1 MGVGMMSVHENIR
14 AVRRAKGLTQEE
26 VAEKLDMSVNGY
38 GDIERGLCDIKLT
51 RLQQIAEL
59 FDVEL
64 SAFLDEG
71 KNILSLIATNN
82 TGTQHN
88 QNHCIINPGS
98 QDYSELQNELEK
110 QRLIC
115 SHQLREIEL
124 QNQEINYLKEINQ
137 LLKNGST

>member
-1 MGVGMMSVHENIR
+1 MSVHENIR

-64 SAFLDEG
+64 AQFFEDG
-71 KNILSLIATNN
+71 KNILSLMAAHN

-88 QNHCIINPGS
+88 QNHCIINPAP

-115 SHQLREIEL
+115 SHQHREIEL
-124 QNQEINYLKEINQ
+124 QNQEINYLKELNQ
-137 LLKNGST
+137 MLKNGGSA

>member
-1 MGVGMMSVHENIR
+1 MSVHENIR

-64 SAFLDEG
+64 GELFEDGS
-71 KNILSLIATNN
+71 KNTLNLMGTHS
-82 TGTQHN
+82 TGTLHH
-88 QNHCIINPGS
+88 HCVINSMSPEF
-98 QDYSELQNELEK
+98 SELKIELEK

-115 SHQLREIEL
+115 SHKDKEIEL
-124 QNQEINYLKEINQ
+124 KNQEINYLKEING
-137 LLKNGST
+137 LLKNAGST

>member
-1 MGVGMMSVHENIR
+1 MMSVHENIR

-64 SAFLDEG
+64 GELFEDGS
-71 KNILSLIATNN
+71 KNTFNLMGMNN
-82 TGTQHN
+82 TVTQHN
-88 QNHCIINPGS
+88 QKHCVINPVP

-115 SHQLREIEL
+115 SHQHREIEL
-124 QNQEINYLKEINQ
+124 QNQEINYLKELNQ
-137 LLKNGST
+137 MLKNGGSS

>member
-1 MGVGMMSVHENIR
+1 MSVHENIR

-64 SAFLDEG
+64 GELFEDGG
-71 KNILSLIATNN
+71 KNTFNLMGTNN

-88 QNHCIINPGS
+88 QKHCVINPCS

-110 QRLIC
+110 QRLVC
-115 SHQLREIEL
+115 SHKDREIEL
-124 QNQEINYLKEINQ
+124 KNQEITYLKEINE
-137 LLKNGST
+137 LLKNAGST

>member
-1 MGVGMMSVHENIR
+1 MSVHENIR
-14 AVRRAKGLTQEE
+14 AARRTKGLTQEE

-64 SAFLDEG
+64 AEFFEDGS
-71 KNILSLIATNN
+71 KNTLNLMVMHS
-82 TGTQHN
+82 TGTLHH
-88 QNHCIINPGS
+88 HCVINSMSPEF
-98 QDYSELQNELEK
+98 SELKIELEK

-115 SHQLREIEL
+115 SHQHREIEL
-124 QNQEINYLKEINQ
+124 QNQEINYLKELNQ
-137 LLKNGST
+137 MLKNGGSS